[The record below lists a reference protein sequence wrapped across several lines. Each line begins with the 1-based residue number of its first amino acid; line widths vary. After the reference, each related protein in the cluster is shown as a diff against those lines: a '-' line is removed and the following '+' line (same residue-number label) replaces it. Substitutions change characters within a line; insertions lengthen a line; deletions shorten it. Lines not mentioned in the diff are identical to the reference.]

1 MRLLQKGEK
10 LSMPHSRPMP
20 SIGRNCHELRI
31 RDKGRTWRIVYHI
44 DDDAV
49 IILEVF
55 AKKTEQTPNH
65 VKEACKRRLKQYLS
79 E

>member
-1 MRLLQKGEK
+1 LPLLQKGEK
-10 LSMPHSRPMP
+10 LSMPHSRPLP

-44 DDDAV
+44 DDDTV

-65 VKEACKRRLKQYLS
+65 VVKGWEIRLNKYLN